1 MMQLVVINPQQELDN
16 PSPKNVLVH
25 PIGGGFWLGR
35 VQKLL
40 GKGERSGSPHETG
53 QDTRRKFFFKFLGRT
68 KKKKKIKPDS

>member
-1 MMQLVVINPQQELDN
+1 MA
-16 PSPKNVLVH
+16 
-25 PIGGGFWLGR
+25 GR

-68 KKKKKIKPDS
+68 KIKKKKIKNKTRLMKLL

>member
-1 MMQLVVINPQQELDN
+1 MA
-16 PSPKNVLVH
+16 
-25 PIGGGFWLGR
+25 GR

-68 KKKKKIKPDS
+68 KKRKKIKNKTRLMKLL